1 MMAAGPA
8 PLALEPGIFKNRFY
22 DDTGQ
27 PIPPKK
33 KEE

>member
-8 PLALEPGIFKNRFY
+8 PLALEPGFFKNRFY

-27 PIPPKK
+27 LIPPKN
-33 KEE
+33 KEK